1 MVSREKKKSP
11 AGGDGASLLRTVS
24 TGAGGL
30 EGPTVRMINAHAL
43 RQFRADPADRALVLP
58 HVRVTSVRAS
68 LASCE
73 VLHWTETPGPHQR
86 DPHFCGRWETR
97 AFGIFGLKADCNG
110 PWINLS
116 TLASGRLDR
125 ALSNIVAALTIGVGM
140 RGTCL
145 RIGHCRLGRITRRK

>member
-58 HVRVTSVRAS
+58 HVRGTSVRAS

-73 VLHWTETPGPHQR
+73 VLHWTETPGPHQPR
-86 DPHFCGRWETR
+86 SAFLR
-97 AFGIFGLKADCNG
+97 AMGNTCIRNFRPQGGLQWPVDQ
-110 PWINLS
+110 PVNLWP
-116 TLASGRLDR
+116 AR
-125 ALSNIVAALTIGVGM
+125 
-140 RGTCL
+140 
-145 RIGHCRLGRITRRK
+145 